1 MLPVPSLKNMMEYD
15 MSIEAV
21 NDKKYNRLKKEK
33 KFEKKKSVSTT
44 KIIVLG
50 FLLVIIVGTVLLSL
64 PISAVNGKV
73 DVLTALF
80 TATTSVCVTGLVVV
94 DTFSYWTLFGKVV
107 ILILIQIGGMGIIA
121 IICGMMLVLH
131 KKVNLKERMII
142 QDAYNLN
149 NLQGVIRFVKKII
162 IGTFTVELVGALLYM
177 VVFIPEFGLAKGIW
191 FSIFTSISAFCNA
204 GIDIIGPSSLI
215 PYQSSPLVLI
225 TTMMLIFNSG
235 IGFVVWWDVLDVIKR
250 VIKKEIKL
258 RDFIS
263 KLSIHS
269 RLVLSVTFALIFTG
283 ATLIFIFECKNE
295 GTIGNMNVCDKILN
309 SLFQSITL
317 RTAGF
322 ASFNQGE
329 LEGSSVLVCI
339 VLMLIGGSPVGT
351 AGGVKTVTVA
361 VLIFSVVAVVKGRN
375 EAIVFNRS
383 INQGLIRKS
392 LAVVLI
398 SLVAFVLLS
407 LLLMITNDFSMD
419 DSLFEVAS
427 AIATVGL
434 TRGITAELNVVGR
447 LIIIVGMYLGRI
459 GPISMFIAFSNKYSI
474 KNSIHYAEAEL
485 IVG

>member
-1 MLPVPSLKNMMEYD
+1 
-15 MSIEAV
+15 MSKEAV
-21 NDKKYNRLKKEK
+21 NDKNYSQVKKNIK
-33 KFEKKKSVSTT
+33 NEKKKSISTT
-44 KIIVLG
+44 KKIILG
-50 FLLVIIVGTVLLSL
+50 FLLVILVGTILLSL
-64 PISAVNGKV
+64 PISNVGGRV

-94 DTFSYWTLFGKVV
+94 DTFAYWTLFGKVV

-121 IICGMMLVLH
+121 IICGMMLMLH

-149 NLQGVIRFVKKII
+149 NLQGVIKFVKKII
-162 IGTFTVELVGALLYM
+162 IGTFVVELIGALLYM
-177 VVFIPEFGLAKGIW
+177 IVFIPEFGVTKGIW
-191 FSIFTSISAFCNA
+191 YSIFNSISAFCNA
-204 GIDIIGPSSLI
+204 GIDIIGPSSMI

-235 IGFVVWWDVLDVIKR
+235 IGFVVWWDVIDVAKKML
-250 VIKKEIKL
+250 KKEIRP

-263 KLSIHS
+263 KLTIHT
-269 RLVLSVTFALIFTG
+269 RLVLSVTF
-283 ATLIFIFECKNE
+283 TLIFAGAALVLLFEWNNK
-295 GTIGNMNVCDKILN
+295 GTIGNMNLIDKILN
-309 SLFQSITL
+309 SLFQSVTL

-322 ASFNQGE
+322 ASFSQGDM
-329 LEGSSVLVCI
+329 EGASVLVSI

-361 VLIFSVVAVVKGRN
+361 VLFFAVAAVIKGRN
-375 EAIVFNRS
+375 EAVFFNRS
-383 INQGLIRKS
+383 INQDLIRKS

-398 SLVAFVLLS
+398 SLIAFVVLS
-407 LLLMITNDFSMD
+407 ILLMITNEFTME

-434 TRGITAELNVVGR
+434 SRGITADLNTAGQ
-447 LIIIVGMYLGRI
+447 LIIIIGMYLGRI

-474 KNSIHYAEAEL
+474 KNSLHYAEADL

>member
-1 MLPVPSLKNMMEYD
+1 
-15 MSIEAV
+15 MSKEAV
-21 NDKKYNRLKKEK
+21 NDKNYSQVKKNIK
-33 KFEKKKSVSTT
+33 NEKKKSISTT
-44 KIIVLG
+44 KKIILG
-50 FLLVIIVGTVLLSL
+50 FLLVILVGTILLSL
-64 PISAVNGKV
+64 PISNVGGRV

-94 DTFSYWTLFGKVV
+94 DTFAYWTLFGKVV

-121 IICGMMLVLH
+121 IICGMMLMLH

-149 NLQGVIRFVKKII
+149 NLQGVIKFVKKII
-162 IGTFTVELVGALLYM
+162 IGTFVVELIGALLYM
-177 VVFIPEFGLAKGIW
+177 IVFIPEFGVANGIW
-191 FSIFTSISAFCNA
+191 YSIFNSISAFCNA
-204 GIDIIGPSSLI
+204 GIDIIGPSSMI
-215 PYQSSPLVLI
+215 PYQSSPLVLV

-235 IGFVVWWDVLDVIKR
+235 IGFVVWWDVIDVSKKI
-250 VIKKEIKL
+250 IKKEIRL

-263 KLSIHS
+263 KLSIHT
-269 RLVLSVTFALIFTG
+269 RLVLSVTFSLIFVG
-283 ATLIFIFECKNE
+283 AALVLLFEWNNK
-295 GTIGNMNVCDKILN
+295 GTIGNMSLIDKILN
-309 SLFQSITL
+309 SLFQSVTL

-322 ASFNQGE
+322 ASFSQGDM
-329 LEGSSVLVCI
+329 EGASVLVSI

-361 VLIFSVVAVVKGRN
+361 VLFLAVAAVVKGRN
-375 EAIVFNRS
+375 EAVVYNRS
-383 INQGLIRKS
+383 INQDLIRKS

-398 SLVAFVLLS
+398 SLIAFVVLS
-407 LLLMITNDFSMD
+407 ILLMITNDFTME

-434 TRGITAELNVVGR
+434 SRGITADLNTVGQ
-447 LIIIVGMYLGRI
+447 LIIIIGMYLGRI

-474 KNSIHYAEAEL
+474 KNSLHYAEADL

>member
-1 MLPVPSLKNMMEYD
+1 
-15 MSIEAV
+15 MSKEAV
-21 NDKKYNRLKKEK
+21 NDKNYSQVKKNIK
-33 KFEKKKSVSTT
+33 NEKKKTISTT
-44 KIIVLG
+44 KKIILG
-50 FLLVIIVGTVLLSL
+50 FLLVILVGTILLSL
-64 PISAVNGKV
+64 PISNVGGRV

-94 DTFSYWTLFGKVV
+94 DTFAYWTLFGKVV

-121 IICGMMLVLH
+121 IICGMMLMLH

-149 NLQGVIRFVKKII
+149 NLQGVIKFVKKII
-162 IGTFTVELVGALLYM
+162 IGTFVVELIGALLYM
-177 VVFIPEFGLAKGIW
+177 IVFIPEFGIAKGIW
-191 FSIFTSISAFCNA
+191 YSIFNSISAFCNA
-204 GIDIIGPSSLI
+204 GIDIIGPSSMI

-235 IGFVVWWDVLDVIKR
+235 IGFVVWWDVIDVAKKIL
-250 VIKKEIKL
+250 KKEIRP

-263 KLSIHS
+263 KLTIHT
-269 RLVLSVTFALIFTG
+269 RLVLSVTF
-283 ATLIFIFECKNE
+283 TLIFAGAALVLLFEWNNK
-295 GTIGNMNVCDKILN
+295 GTIGNMNLIDKILN
-309 SLFQSITL
+309 SLFQSVTL

-322 ASFNQGE
+322 ASFSQGDM
-329 LEGSSVLVCI
+329 EGASVLVSI

-361 VLIFSVVAVVKGRN
+361 VLFFAVAAVIKGRN
-375 EAIVFNRS
+375 EAVVYNRS
-383 INQGLIRKS
+383 INQDLIRKS

-398 SLVAFVLLS
+398 SLIAFVVLS
-407 LLLMITNDFSMD
+407 ILLMITNDFTME

-434 TRGITAELNVVGR
+434 SRGITADLNTAGQ
-447 LIIIVGMYLGRI
+447 LIIIIGMYLGRI

-474 KNSIHYAEAEL
+474 KNSLHYAEADL

>member
-1 MLPVPSLKNMMEYD
+1 
-15 MSIEAV
+15 MSKEAV
-21 NDKKYNRLKKEK
+21 NDNNYNQVKKNVKN
-33 KFEKKKSVSTT
+33 EKKKTMSTT
-44 KIIVLG
+44 KKIILG
-50 FLLVIIVGTVLLSL
+50 FLMVIIVGTILLSL
-64 PISAVNGKV
+64 PISTV
-73 DVLTALF
+73 DGQIDILTALF

-121 IICGMMLVLH
+121 IICGMMLMLH
-131 KKVNLKERMII
+131 KRVNLKERMII

-162 IGTFTVELVGALLYM
+162 VGTFTVELVGALLYM
-177 VVFIPEFGLAKGIW
+177 IEFIPEFGILKGIW
-191 FSIFTSISAFCNA
+191 YSIFTSISAFCNA

-235 IGFVVWWDVLDVIKR
+235 IGFVVWWDVLDVSKKIM
-250 VIKKEIKL
+250 KKEL
-258 RDFIS
+258 RPKDFVTKI
-263 KLSIHS
+263 SIHS
-269 RLVLSVTFALIFTG
+269 RLVLFVTFTLIFTG
-283 ATLIFIFECKNE
+283 AILILLFEWNNS
-295 GTIGNMNVCDKILN
+295 GTIGNMNVIDKILN
-309 SLFQSITL
+309 SLFQSVTL

-322 ASFNQGE
+322 ASFSQGE
-329 LEGSSVLVCI
+329 LSGPSVLVSI

-361 VLIFSVVAVVKGRN
+361 VLFFAVAAVIKGRN
-375 EAIVFNRS
+375 EAIVYNRS
-383 INQGLIRKS
+383 INQDLIRKS

-398 SLVAFVLLS
+398 SLVAFVILS
-407 LLLMITNDFSMD
+407 ILLMITNDFSMD

-434 TRGITAELNVVGR
+434 SRGITADLNIIGQ
-447 LIIIVGMYLGRI
+447 LIIILGMYLGRI

-474 KNSIHYAEAEL
+474 KNSLHYAEANL